1 MDWYHEKT
9 FGIDELCGLRFILT
23 FYIYRMGN
31 HHKLSKVC
39 IEVLDATQVEKRT
52 CKKASKV
59 INNKSLFE
67 SSGYETRFNETW
79 KNGSDLLTV
88 YQR

>member
-1 MDWYHEKT
+1 
-9 FGIDELCGLRFILT
+9 
-23 FYIYRMGN
+23 MGN

-59 INNKSLFE
+59 INNKTFLSPQDM
-67 SSGYETRFNETW
+67 
-79 KNGSDLLTV
+79 KQDLMKREKMAV
-88 YQR
+88 IY